1 MVEKEEPLSMYHQWQ
16 VPKLGNFHFNLA
28 KGEIAQEFD
37 KPKIKYDN
45 RDLVES
51 SMCTDNRLS
60 KLLNSV

>member
-1 MVEKEEPLSMYHQWQ
+1 MYHQWQ
-16 VPKLGNFHFNLA
+16 VPKFGNFHFNLA

-45 RDLVES
+45 RDLVGS